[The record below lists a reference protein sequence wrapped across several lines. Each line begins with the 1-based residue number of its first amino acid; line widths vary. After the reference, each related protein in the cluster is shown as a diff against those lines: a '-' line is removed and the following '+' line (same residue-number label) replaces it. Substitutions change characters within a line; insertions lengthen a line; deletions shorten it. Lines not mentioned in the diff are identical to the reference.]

1 MHRKLLQEAAM
12 AVTFVMMSMVFNRFL
27 SLKLDLT
34 NKCEQKNKKTM
45 QERMGS
51 CKEIEYDPGE
61 TGTARQEKKIKE
73 KKICLICNS
82 DKDKDKDKEEKQ
94 RKGKK
99 SDLQLRQ
106 RQIGGRRGPANG
118 SICPPC
124 LPACVS
130 SHNTQYKT
138 IQIHNTQNT
147 VQYIIHTI

>member
-1 MHRKLLQEAAM
+1 M

-82 DKDKDKDKEEKQ
+82 DKDKDKDKDKDREEKH

-130 SHNTQYKT
+130 SHNTQYTKYNTKYT
-138 IQIHNTQNT
+138 IQCT
-147 VQYIIHTI
+147 IHTI